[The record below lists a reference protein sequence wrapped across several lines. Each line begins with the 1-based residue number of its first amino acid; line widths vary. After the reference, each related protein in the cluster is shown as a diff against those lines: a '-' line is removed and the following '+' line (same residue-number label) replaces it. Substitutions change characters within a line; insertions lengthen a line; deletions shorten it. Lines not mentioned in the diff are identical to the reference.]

1 MGHEFTLSSGACAR
15 IRQVPDASDAAANYG
30 PAMLYR
36 RFGVK
41 NSHRGKF
48 QRGTCVAAA
57 LAVIGLAA
65 GCGDPNDDDD
75 PCAPD
80 DADGVI
86 GGAVT
91 FELAVDDEGFSP
103 MILTA
108 QNAAKVTLTLRND
121 GTTPHSFV
129 IDCIPTPN
137 MNGCPTTSCFPAES
151 SIPPV
156 MPGASAMAV
165 FEVPRVEGIHYFHSD
180 VAGDTPGPCMAG
192 AAGCGQFIVK

>member
-1 MGHEFTLSSGACAR
+1 
-15 IRQVPDASDAAANYG
+15 
-30 PAMLYR
+30 MLFPR
-36 RFGVK
+36 GLGLENNFG
-41 NSHRGKF
+41 GKF
-48 QRGTCVAAA
+48 RRRACVAVA
-57 LAVIGLAA
+57 LAVVGVAA
-65 GCGDPNDDDD
+65 GCGDPDDNDD

-86 GGAVT
+86 GGVVT
-91 FELAVDDEGFSP
+91 FDLTFDDKGFSQ

-108 QNAAKVTLTLRND
+108 QNSAKVTLTLRND

-156 MPGASAMAV
+156 MPGASAPAI

>member
-1 MGHEFTLSSGACAR
+1 ML
-15 IRQVPDASDAAANYG
+15 VPLG
-30 PAMLYR
+30 
-36 RFGVK
+36 FGRK
-41 NSHRGKF
+41 NSVRGKF
-48 QRGTCVAAA
+48 QRRACVAVV
-57 LAVIGLAA
+57 LAVVGLAA
-65 GCGDPNDDDD
+65 GCGDPDDDDD

-86 GGAVT
+86 GGATT
-91 FELAVDDEGFSP
+91 FDLTFDGNGFSQ

-108 QNAAKVTLTLRND
+108 QNSARVTLTLRND

-137 MNGCPTTSCFPAES
+137 TNGCPTTSCFPAES

-156 MPGASAMAV
+156 MSRASATAI
-165 FEVPRVEGIHYFHSD
+165 FEVPRAEGIYYFHSD